1 MRKLAVSRG
10 HRDYLSFH
18 GAPGCPPWGPRP
30 VLVGQDVPNIYPSL
44 LCRTISLVRLGAAQS
59 HDWAFAGHVPGGAHP
74 RALAL
79 A

>member
-1 MRKLAVSRG
+1 MRKLAVSSG
-10 HRDYLSFH
+10 HRDNLSLH
-18 GAPGCPPWGPRP
+18 GAPGRPPWDPRP

-44 LCRTISLVRLGAAQS
+44 KGRTISLVRLGAAQS
-59 HDWAFAGHVPGGAHP
+59 HERAFAGHVPGGAHP